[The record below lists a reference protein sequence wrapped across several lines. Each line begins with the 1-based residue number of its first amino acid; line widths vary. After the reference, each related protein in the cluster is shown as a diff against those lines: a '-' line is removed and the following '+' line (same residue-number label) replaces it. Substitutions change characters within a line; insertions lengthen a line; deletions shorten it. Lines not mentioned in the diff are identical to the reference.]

1 MLANSQ
7 NSRRIIQENPDDLKK
22 EKGKSS
28 KGNAPKNIKK
38 VKKMS
43 INGLIWNCRGL
54 TKKGVS
60 TFLKDLISQNRFHF
74 VGLQE
79 TMIKDCE
86 EKVLRKF
93 DSNKDYL
100 WLYNPS
106 KGKSGGILVGARN
119 EFYDVGSFQQ
129 GDFMLQMNLWDKS
142 NKIKW
147 NL

>member
-1 MLANSQ
+1 
-7 NSRRIIQENPDDLKK
+7 
-22 EKGKSS
+22 
-28 KGNAPKNIKK
+28 
-38 VKKMS
+38 MS